1 MKKILLC
8 ALMFFLQISAFS
20 QVNRETVYLK
30 NGNVLKG
37 DVVGFVPKQSVT
49 IAAVD
54 GDTFVCN
61 LTDIEKITRDHIRV
75 AEIEESSSGYS
86 YHEKGYKFIF
96 SLDLMVGKMSGM
108 KWATIHGV
116 QLNSKSCLGLGL
128 GFNITD
134 DLDFHMSIPVFADFR
149 FDFLENKITPFVEAR
164 AGYDVAIEGSSGF
177 YGDLAFGCRLRRF
190 SVSTGIETLRGEK
203 CEYESRQSEQDYY
216 YGYEVLHEGYQAFN
230 FVIRFSLEF

>member
-8 ALMFFLQISAFS
+8 ALMLFLQISAFS

-61 LTDIEKITRDHIRV
+61 LTDIEKITRDHGYI
-75 AEIEESSSGYS
+75 AGNNESSSGYS
-86 YHEKGYKFIF
+86 YHEKGYKFVF
-96 SLDLMVGKMSGM
+96 SFDIMLGEMSGM
-108 KWATIHGV
+108 KWTTIHGS
-116 QLNSKSCLGLGL
+116 QLNERIYLGLGL
-128 GFNITD
+128 GLCIANDYDIH
-134 DLDFHMSIPVFADFR
+134 LSVPVFADFR
-149 FDFLENKITPFVEAR
+149 FDFLKKRITPYIETR
-164 AGYDVAIEGSSGF
+164 AGYDFAFEGCPGF
-177 YGDLAFGCRLRRF
+177 YGDFAFGCRIKRF
-190 SVSTGIETLRGEK
+190 SVSSGIETLRRENNDGI
-203 CEYESRQSEQDYY
+203 YY
-216 YGYEVLHEGYQAFN
+216 YNGYNDYGYEESHLEFQSFN